1 MAPPLP
7 PPGVPARA
15 GLAPVPTAVLPA
27 RTQLST
33 VQDTPML
40 LRAPPLAQA
49 PPWNVLFTTYT
60 GSPRYWSSTRIAAP
74 PRSGPVRSHSL
85 RRKREF
91 TTLNRPPRMNTAPP
105 PPPSVVPPVAL
116 PSANVRFCTVSR
128 GVSWLSQCDVVQP
141 CAASHVFW
149 YRIRCRPPP
158 DSVTRPPPSST
169 TSGPFAL
176 RTFAVADIDIVTG
189 AGPHAN
195 VMMPPAATATTTATD
210 VQLSGV
216 PVPTT
221 RVGWD
226 VSTARASAGT
236 VAAPAGLPGGA
247 AVVGPGTDGA
257 GVTAAAADPLA
268 AAAEAGPGAGLG
280 ARCGEPQPASTA
292 TSTTGTAR
300 RIRIGPTLAVAARYG
315 VPDRAG
321 LRRGSLPRADGRL
334 WSLRGTALG
343 ARRERSSTPRRRP
356 TRLLWLD
363 CGVRPR
369 PSPSR

>member
-40 LRAPPLAQA
+40 LRAPPLAQV

-91 TTLNRPPRMNTAPP
+91 TTLNRPPRTNPAPP
-105 PPPSVVPPVAL
+105 PPPSVVPPVA
-116 PSANVRFCTVSR
+116 
-128 GVSWLSQCDVVQP
+128 
-141 CAASHVFW
+141 
-149 YRIRCRPPP
+149 
-158 DSVTRPPPSST
+158 
-169 TSGPFAL
+169 
-176 RTFAVADIDIVTG
+176 
-189 AGPHAN
+189 
-195 VMMPPAATATTTATD
+195 
-210 VQLSGV
+210 
-216 PVPTT
+216 
-221 RVGWD
+221 
-226 VSTARASAGT
+226 
-236 VAAPAGLPGGA
+236 LPGGA

-315 VPDRAG
+315 VPDR
-321 LRRGSLPRADGRL
+321 
-334 WSLRGTALG
+334 
-343 ARRERSSTPRRRP
+343 
-356 TRLLWLD
+356 
-363 CGVRPR
+363 
-369 PSPSR
+369 